1 MKELI
6 DNLFWIIDNSFWIIV
21 IILVSIYL
29 LFIEIKNYK
38 YKRILKSKI
47 HYTEEDI
54 VSMEIMNKIFC
65 EGTLMK
71 MGGDR
76 VPPRL
81 PSTYIVELEYEGN
94 KYEINDKE
102 IFNSYEVGQ
111 FIKLKL
117 VKSLDQ
123 NKNMIKYDL
132 FKLK

>member
-1 MKELI
+1 MKELM
-6 DNLFWIIDNSFWIIV
+6 DSLFCTIWIIV
-21 IILVSIYL
+21 IVLVSIYL
-29 LFIEIKNYK
+29 LFIEIRNYK
-38 YKRILKSKI
+38 YKRSLKSKI
-47 HYTEEDI
+47 KYTEEDI
-54 VSMEIMNKIFC
+54 VNMEIMNKIFC

-71 MGGDR
+71 MVADR
-76 VPPRL
+76 APSKL

-117 VKSLDQ
+117 VKRLDE
-123 NKNMIKYDL
+123 NKNIIKYEL

>member
-6 DNLFWIIDNSFWIIV
+6 DSSFLTIWIIV
-21 IILVSIYL
+21 IVLVIIYL
-29 LFIEIKNYK
+29 LFTEMRNYK
-38 YKRILKSKI
+38 YKRSLKSKI
-47 HYTEEDI
+47 KYTEEDI
-54 VSMEIMNKIFC
+54 ASMEIMNKIFC

-71 MGGDR
+71 VDR
-76 VPPRL
+76 APSKL
-81 PSTYIVELEYEGN
+81 PSTFIVELEYEGN

-117 VKSLDQ
+117 VKRLDE
-123 NKNMIKYDL
+123 NKNIIEYKL

>member
-6 DNLFWIIDNSFWIIV
+6 DNLFWIIV

-54 VSMEIMNKIFC
+54 ANMEIINKIFC
-65 EGTLMK
+65 KGTLMK

-76 VPPRL
+76 APSRL

-117 VKSLDQ
+117 VKSLDE

>member
-1 MKELI
+1 M
-6 DNLFWIIDNSFWIIV
+6 
-21 IILVSIYL
+21 VSIYL
-29 LFIEIKNYK
+29 LFIEIRNYK
-38 YKRILKSKI
+38 YERSLKSKI
-47 HYTEEDI
+47 KYTEEDI

-71 MGGDR
+71 VDR
-76 VPPRL
+76 APLKL

-111 FIKLKL
+111 SIKLKL
-117 VKSLDQ
+117 VKKIDE
-123 NKNMIKYDL
+123 NKNIIKYDL

>member
-1 MKELI
+1 MKELM
-6 DNLFWIIDNSFWIIV
+6 DSLFWIIV
-21 IILVSIYL
+21 IVLVSIYL
-29 LFIEIKNYK
+29 LFIEIRNYK
-38 YKRILKSKI
+38 YERSLKSKI
-47 HYTEEDI
+47 KYTEEDI

-65 EGTLMK
+65 EGTFMK

-76 VPPRL
+76 APSKL

-102 IFNSYEVGQ
+102 IFNSYEIGR

-117 VKSLDQ
+117 VKRLDE
-123 NKNMIKYDL
+123 NKNIIEYEL